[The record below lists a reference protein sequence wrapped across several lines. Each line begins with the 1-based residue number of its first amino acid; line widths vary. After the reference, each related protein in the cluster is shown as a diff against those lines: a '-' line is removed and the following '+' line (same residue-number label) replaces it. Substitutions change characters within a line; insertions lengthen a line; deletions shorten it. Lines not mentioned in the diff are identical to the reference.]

1 MHPTTTSDQTATRSG
16 VTMMRRT
23 LALAAGALLLA
34 ACNADKLQVPNNNSP
49 DPESIDAVS
58 AVNLEIPGIL
68 FQARA
73 NHLER
78 VRDFTIFGR
87 EGFYYF
93 PTDNRWTTGFL
104 VPTGNGLNAASA
116 FGRGSGLWSGGYR
129 QLRNIHTLLKTVE
142 GASDAAITP
151 AQKAGIRGWANT
163 FAGLEMAYLLQSRDS
178 LGAVVEILDD
188 PKAVA
193 PFVSR
198 DEAYEWASD
207 RLDEAAADLAGAGGS
222 FLFASRLTAN
232 TGLNGFRTPEEFL
245 TFNRAIAARVWAYR
259 GSLGCGQTC
268 YLEALDAIDESFL
281 GAVDAAALNTGLYF
295 VFSTTAGDQDNIMS
309 RASSADRVAH
319 PSIKTVET
327 KVGGAPDN
335 RYAAKVVQLVDGDGN
350 PAPRRPAGTDWAETG
365 IETDVGYDVYPTRT
379 SPMPIIRGEELVLL
393 RAEARWFTGDKLGAI
408 QDIDFIRTTSGGL
421 GASTLTTASTDA
433 AFVTELLAQR
443 RLSLV
448 LEGHRWPDHRRF
460 GRLSDLP
467 IDLPAT
473 QFIAKVQPIPAEECD
488 YRRDMAPEYAAP
500 GCS

>member
-1 MHPTTTSDQTATRSG
+1 MPDQTATRSG
-16 VTMMRRT
+16 VTMKGRT
-23 LALAAGALLLA
+23 LLLAASALLLA

-49 DPESIDAVS
+49 NPSSIDPVS

-129 QLRNIHTLLKTVE
+129 QQRNIYTLLKTVE
-142 GASDAAITP
+142 AASDAAITP
-151 AQKAGIRGWANT
+151 EQKAGIRGWANT
-163 FAGLEMAYLLQSRDS
+163 FAGLEMHYILQSRDS
-178 LGAVVEILDD
+178 LGAVVEMLDD

-207 RLDEAAADLAGAGGS
+207 KLDEAAADLDAAGAA

-232 TGLNGFRTPEEFL
+232 TGLNGFRTPADFR
-245 TFNRAIAARVWAYR
+245 TFNRAIAARVFAYR
-259 GSLGCGQTC
+259 GSLGCGVTC
-268 YLEALDAIDESFL
+268 YQAALDAIDESFL
-281 GAVDAAALNTGLYF
+281 DVSEAGLSTGLYF

-327 KVGGAPDN
+327 KVGGAPDD
-335 RYAAKVVQLVDGDGN
+335 RYATKVVQLVDAEGD
-350 PAPRRPAGTDWAETG
+350 PAPRRPAGTDWASIG

-379 SPMPIIRGEELVLL
+379 TPMPIIRGEELILL
-393 RAEARWFTGDKLGAI
+393 RAEARWFTGDKPGAI
-408 QDIDFIRTTSGGL
+408 ADIDFIRTTSGGL

-433 AFVTELLAQR
+433 QFVTELLAQR

-460 GRLSDLP
+460 GRLADLP

-473 QFIAKVQPIPAEECD
+473 QFIAKVQPIPTEECD
-488 YRRDMAPEYAAP
+488 YRRDKGAELEAP
-500 GCS
+500 GCP